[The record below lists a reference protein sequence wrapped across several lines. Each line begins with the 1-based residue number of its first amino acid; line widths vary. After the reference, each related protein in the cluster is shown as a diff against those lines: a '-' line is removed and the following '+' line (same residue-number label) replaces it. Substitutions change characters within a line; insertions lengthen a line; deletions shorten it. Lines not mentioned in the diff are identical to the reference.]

1 MTEKILDKILNK
13 VFSMKT
19 MTLGLLLFLIGIGS
33 ATFIESKYGI
43 QAAKILVYNATWF
56 TILLAFLSL
65 NLISNI
71 FTHKMFRKEKIAILS
86 FHLAFLVIILGA
98 GVTRYA
104 SFEGIM
110 VITEGETS
118 SFIYT
123 GDPHLLVK
131 VKNKKS
137 GKSQVMGNKH
147 YLSEITH
154 GFGNHF
160 TDEMN
165 FENKEVSVEYVNFQ
179 SKRVDSFQI
188 NKKFKNAVVLDIVTE
203 GMTSNYLDE
212 KGSIQVGNVP
222 LGFEKQINA
231 NGIKLRN
238 LNGQIQWS
246 ADFPL
251 RSLEMSKMR
260 ESRKTGIEPNDS
272 LFNAYEINQW
282 NELKTTT
289 LYQVGNSQF
298 VVKNILY
305 NAKKALMPSG
315 DKNRG
320 SDYLT
325 VKVSDGKFSKN
336 VTLEGGMGRIPSP
349 KMITMNGLNYQLE
362 YGSIRKPIPFK
373 VTCRDFQLEN
383 YPGTESPSSFA
394 SEVTLVDSADNKK
407 INKRIFMNHVMDYKG
422 YRFFQS
428 SYTLDDPKTPQNEE
442 GTILSVNH
450 DYWGTNITYFGYL
463 LMAIGMILSIIAP
476 VGRFREL
483 NNKLKKLKQ
492 KNKQIKSMLF
502 FVMLS
507 SLSGSVFAQ
516 EHHENDGHNHTND
529 SEIVRGE
536 TFHVISKE
544 HSDEV
549 ATLPV
554 QSYDGRIVPFHTLCD
569 QLLRKTYRENTLEH
583 KSKNYNAVQSIVSML
598 LYAEYW
604 KKQNTIYIPSV
615 LQKRLKLKKHESY
628 RSISHIDVT
637 GNPVFNW
644 ENEYRKAFQKP
655 ESNRDEFDKKIIK
668 LHEKFQ
674 VTQDVFHGQYL
685 KVIPIKNDPNNTW
698 SNPMNINLSRG
709 KDSTIARLTLNYI
722 RSLYDLS
729 SGNNYKECNALL
741 NQLKSEQRKVAGNII
756 PSENLLNLEVQYN
769 KWEIF
774 KRTYQAYGL
783 IGFLMLILFFIQI
796 FVSSKE
802 KLVRIFNYSRKGL
815 FYILLCVFGFHAAGL
830 IIRWLVSGHVPW
842 SNGYEAVVFI
852 AWVTMLAG
860 FIFSRKNAVVI
871 AGTAVLASLMIF
883 VTELNLL
890 DPEITPLQPVL
901 KSYWLM
907 IHVAVITGSYGFLGL
922 ACILGF
928 LNLTLYIFRTPKTAK
943 KISTNITELT
953 YIAEMTMTIGVFML
967 TIGTFLG
974 GIWANESW
982 GRYWGWDPK
991 ETWALVSVLVYAT
1004 ILHLRFIP
1012 GLKSKFVF
1020 NLVSFWGY
1028 SAILFTFFGVNFVL
1042 VGLHSYAQGDG
1053 LGDIPSWIIY
1063 TVFVFVIYSL
1073 IAFWRKKTF
1082 SKSKLN

>member
-1 MTEKILDKILNK
+1 
-13 VFSMKT
+13 MKT

-118 SFIYT
+118 NFIYT

-260 ESRKTGIEPNDS
+260 ESRKTGIEPEDS
-272 LFNAYEINQW
+272 LFNTYEINKW

-305 NAKKALMPSG
+305 NAKKALLPSG

-320 SDYLT
+320 ADYLT
-325 VKVSDGKFSKN
+325 VKVSDGKSSKN

-349 KMITMNGLNYQLE
+349 KMINMNGLNYQLE

-373 VTCRDFQLEN
+373 LTCRDFQLEN

-394 SEVTLVDSADNKK
+394 SEVTLLDSVENKK

-428 SYTLDDPKTPQNEE
+428 SYDFSTPERKQKNDPDI
-442 GTILSVNH
+442 TILSVNH
-450 DYWGTNITYFGYL
+450 DYWGTNITYLGYL

-507 SLSGSVFAQ
+507 SLGGSVFAQ
-516 EHHENDGHNHTND
+516 EHHENDGHNHSND
-529 SEIVRGE
+529 SKIVRGE

-544 HSDEV
+544 HSDEL

-569 QLLRKTYRENTLEH
+569 QLLRKTYRKNTLEH
-583 KSKNYNAVQSIVSML
+583 KAKNYNAVQSIVSML

-615 LQKRLKLKKHESY
+615 L
-628 RSISHIDVT
+628 
-637 GNPVFNW
+637 
-644 ENEYRKAFQKP
+644 
-655 ESNRDEFDKKIIK
+655 
-668 LHEKFQ
+668 
-674 VTQDVFHGQYL
+674 
-685 KVIPIKNDPNNTW
+685 
-698 SNPMNINLSRG
+698 
-709 KDSTIARLTLNYI
+709 
-722 RSLYDLS
+722 
-729 SGNNYKECNALL
+729 
-741 NQLKSEQRKVAGNII
+741 
-756 PSENLLNLEVQYN
+756 
-769 KWEIF
+769 
-774 KRTYQAYGL
+774 
-783 IGFLMLILFFIQI
+783 
-796 FVSSKE
+796 
-802 KLVRIFNYSRKGL
+802 
-815 FYILLCVFGFHAAGL
+815 
-830 IIRWLVSGHVPW
+830 
-842 SNGYEAVVFI
+842 
-852 AWVTMLAG
+852 
-860 FIFSRKNAVVI
+860 
-871 AGTAVLASLMIF
+871 
-883 VTELNLL
+883 
-890 DPEITPLQPVL
+890 
-901 KSYWLM
+901 
-907 IHVAVITGSYGFLGL
+907 
-922 ACILGF
+922 
-928 LNLTLYIFRTPKTAK
+928 
-943 KISTNITELT
+943 
-953 YIAEMTMTIGVFML
+953 
-967 TIGTFLG
+967 
-974 GIWANESW
+974 
-982 GRYWGWDPK
+982 
-991 ETWALVSVLVYAT
+991 
-1004 ILHLRFIP
+1004 
-1012 GLKSKFVF
+1012 
-1020 NLVSFWGY
+1020 
-1028 SAILFTFFGVNFVL
+1028 
-1042 VGLHSYAQGDG
+1042 
-1053 LGDIPSWIIY
+1053 
-1063 TVFVFVIYSL
+1063 
-1073 IAFWRKKTF
+1073 
-1082 SKSKLN
+1082 